1 MTETMSTRAV
11 TPFEQLA
18 EYERRSLE
26 HVAGEPEQ
34 VENSGL
40 WRGICFRVGQ
50 RMFASSI
57 GEINELLVAQPLTH
71 VPGTR
76 EWMLGI
82 ANVRGNLVPVV
93 DLGRFLFNQRTQA
106 TDRSRLLLVRQHGGS
121 VGLLVDEIVGQRSIG
136 DEQREQGT
144 AEEDE
149 HLARFVS
156 ENVMVGEQ
164 RIGMFNMNRLTR
176 APDFLQAAL

>member
-1 MTETMSTRAV
+1 MNEVMSNQAS

-18 EYERRSLE
+18 DYERRSLA

-34 VENSGL
+34 IENPGL
-40 WRGICFRVGQ
+40 WRGICYRVGQ
-50 RMFASSI
+50 RLFASSI
-57 GEINELLVAQPLTH
+57 GEISELLVTQPLTH

-76 EWMLGI
+76 EWLLGI

-93 DLGRFLFNQRTQA
+93 DLARFLFDQRTHV
-106 TDRSRLLLVRQHGGS
+106 TDRSRLLLVRQHGGT

-136 DEQREQGT
+136 DDDREN
-144 AEEDE
+144 AADEDDE
-149 HLARFVS
+149 RVARFVS
-156 ENVMVGEQ
+156 ENVTLGEQ
-164 RIGMFNMNRLTR
+164 RIGMFSMNRLTR

>member
-1 MTETMSTRAV
+1 MNRQAT

-18 EYERRSLE
+18 DYERRSLA
-26 HVAGEPEQ
+26 HVAGEPEHID
-34 VENSGL
+34 NPGL
-40 WRGICFRVGQ
+40 WRGICYRVGKHL
-50 RMFASSI
+50 FASSI
-57 GEINELLVAQPLTH
+57 GEINELLVTQPLTH

-76 EWMLGI
+76 EWLLGI

-93 DLGRFLFNQRTQA
+93 DLGRYLFDQRTQA

-121 VGLLVDEIVGQRSIG
+121 VGLLVDEIVGQRNVSEE
-136 DEQREQGT
+136 DRENGE

-149 HLARFVS
+149 RIARFVT
-156 ENVMVGEQ
+156 ENVTLGEQ
-164 RIGMFNMNRLTR
+164 RIGMFSMNRLTR

>member
-1 MTETMSTRAV
+1 MSRMP

-18 EYERRSLE
+18 DYERRSLA
-26 HVAGEPEQ
+26 HVAGEPQ
-34 VENSGL
+34 QIINANL

-50 RMFASSI
+50 RLLASSI
-57 GEINELLVAQPLTH
+57 GEINELLVPQQLTH

-76 EWMLGI
+76 DWMLGI

-93 DLGRFLFNQRTQA
+93 DLGRYLFGQRIQS

-121 VGLLVDEIVGQRSIG
+121 VGLLVDEIIGQRSV
-136 DEQREQGT
+136 DKEQRAQAQ

-149 HLARFVS
+149 HLMRFVE
-156 ENVMVGEQ
+156 ENVTVGDQ
-164 RIGMFNMNRLTR
+164 RIGIFNMGRLTR